1 MKVSV
6 IVPVYNSSMM
16 LKELCKRIFNTM
28 NKLNLKNDFELIMIN
43 DSSYDDSWDKI
54 CELTKNY
61 NFILGINLKENFGQH
76 NVMLTKSGLNTHL
89 EKVKIAI
96 LQYLLMKIWG

>member
-43 DSSYDDSWDKI
+43 DS
-54 CELTKNY
+54 
-61 NFILGINLKENFGQH
+61 
-76 NVMLTKSGLNTHL
+76 VMM
-89 EKVKIAI
+89 IA
-96 LQYLLMKIWG
+96 G